1 MKVHEII
8 NEYGAMAQLH
18 KMWSA
23 PEGSQQHL
31 LKKPKKKKKKKS
43 KK

>member
-8 NEYGAMAQLH
+8 NEYGAMVQLD